1 MSLPDLESGYVLVIE
16 QETAMRNGLVSQL
29 SALGHTV
36 DACDS
41 LAIGLECFR
50 AGNHDVVIADYVSLL
65 AENSDF
71 LKTLEREAPETPV
84 ITISSGDDAGHAI
97 GALRDGAVDHLFP
110 QRLHPDVLGL
120 RVQKA
125 LERSRLLRQNRQY
138 RLQLESAN
146 AELERSL
153 ELLQEDQE
161 AGRRVQFR
169 LLPQSPFQLMDCTV
183 THRIFPS
190 LYLSGD
196 YVDYFK
202 VGDSKLGFYL
212 ADVSGHGA
220 ASAFV
225 TVFLKAITNRLQK
238 HYEKKTQVNFVSP
251 SRVLS
256 DINAELNAMHMGK
269 HLAMFCGVVDM
280 ANNRLTYSVAAHYPP
295 PLLIHRGDVLSLA
308 GKGLPLGLFK
318 EVNYEEH
325 VVDLEHDFTL
335 IAASDGV
342 LEVLP
347 KGSASEKEKQLQEI
361 AMHVNSVDDLVGA
374 LQLSKD
380 AALPDDVALLVIK
393 RA

>member
-1 MSLPDLESGYVLVIE
+1 MPIPDQEVGYILVIE
-16 QETAMRNGLVSQL
+16 HEAAMRSWLVEHL

-36 DACDS
+36 DACES
-41 LAIGLECFR
+41 LALGLERFR
-50 AGNHDVVIADYVSLL
+50 AGNHDVVMADYVSLL
-65 AENSDF
+65 AENSAF
-71 LKTLEREAPETPV
+71 LLTLEQEAPETPV
-84 ITISSGDDAGHAI
+84 ITVSSGEDMEHVI
-97 GALRDGAVDHLFP
+97 GALENGAVDHLFP
-110 QRLHPDVLGL
+110 EHLSPVILGL
-120 RVQKA
+120 RVTKA

-138 RLQLESAN
+138 RKQLEAAN
-146 AELERSL
+146 SELERSL

-169 LLPQSPFQLMDCTV
+169 LLPQSPFQMLDCIV

-196 YVDYFK
+196 FVEYFR
-202 VGDSKLGFYL
+202 VGDNKLGFYL

-251 SRVLS
+251 SRVLA

-269 HLAMFCGVVDM
+269 HLAMFCGVVDF
-280 ANNRLTYSVAAHYPP
+280 ANHKLTYSVAAHYPP
-295 PLLIHRGDVLSLA
+295 PLLINGGDVLSLA

-325 VVDLEHDFTL
+325 VVELGEQFTL

-347 KGSASEKEKQLQEI
+347 KGSASEKEKLLQEI
-361 AMHVNSVDDLVGA
+361 AMHVNSVDDLVNA

-393 RA
+393 RG